1 MDLSAW
7 IPHLPPPPQK
17 LIHVCI
23 PDISLLNIIIKIR
36 KSRYGNRL
44 FQVIYFGPFFPHVQ
58 MDRRGKSR
66 WEGSWTRS
74 QKRKAKTKVRQL
86 LLTHTLIFC
95 HFTGFSPSAS
105 LCLELFLSRLS
116 PSPLPPS
123 TQPVRHRGPV
133 CGLHPSGRWTGR
145 LQKQFLFTGLQQFIF
160 SFSGATP
167 CKGTG
172 SEDQPLCCAKQTLHI
187 WQEEQKT

>member
-1 MDLSAW
+1 MDTS
-7 IPHLPPPPQK
+7 PPSPTTEVNSCLHSWHK
-17 LIHVCI
+17 LIKYNN
-23 PDISLLNIIIKIR
+23 PDKKEQIWESFV
-36 KSRYGNRL
+36 SGDL
-44 FQVIYFGPFFPHVQ
+44 FWPLFPPCA
-58 MDRRGKSR
+58 DG
-66 WEGSWTRS
+66 
-74 QKRKAKTKVRQL
+74 QKRKKSLRRKLDSLAKEKNKDKGTPTSFN
-86 LLTHTLIFC
+86 THSDILPF
-95 HFTGFSPSAS
+95 PSAS
-105 LCLELFLSRLS
+105 LCLQVLSRLS

-123 TQPVRHRGPV
+123 TQLVRHRGPV

-145 LQKQFLFTGLQQFIF
+145 LQKQFLFTGLLQFIF

>member
-23 PDISLLNIIIKIR
+23 PDISLLNIIIQIR

-86 LLTHTLIFC
+86 LLTPTLIFC
-95 HFTGFSPSAS
+95 HFPLRLFAFRCCHDCLHPPS
-105 LCLELFLSRLS
+105 
-116 PSPLPPS
+116 LPPS
-123 TQPVRHRGPV
+123 TQLVRHRGPV

-145 LQKQFLFTGLQQFIF
+145 LQKQFLFTGLLQFIF

-172 SEDQPLCCAKQTLHI
+172 SEDQPLCCTKQTLHI